1 MATNL
6 PITPIE
12 DSAAQ
17 TKLFFNN
24 YGNVV
29 LEFPANDVDATIG
42 FLTGKGFDYDAA
54 LVVGETILKQAKI
67 DGTPVFK
74 LLDTLKGFDSLQ
86 LSGLVS
92 EILNNNRKST
102 STLGFRY
109 LNIPKTEILRNISP

>member
-6 PITPIE
+6 PITPVE

-29 LEFPANDVDATIG
+29 LEFPSNDVDATIG

-67 DGTPVFK
+67 DGTPIFEI
-74 LLDTLKGFDSLQ
+74 LDTLSGFNTAD
-86 LSGLVS
+86 LSILVGQ
-92 EILNNNRKST
+92 ILNNNRVVS
-102 STLGFRY
+102 STLGFR
-109 LNIPKTEILRNISP
+109 TAEVVTTQTRNISA